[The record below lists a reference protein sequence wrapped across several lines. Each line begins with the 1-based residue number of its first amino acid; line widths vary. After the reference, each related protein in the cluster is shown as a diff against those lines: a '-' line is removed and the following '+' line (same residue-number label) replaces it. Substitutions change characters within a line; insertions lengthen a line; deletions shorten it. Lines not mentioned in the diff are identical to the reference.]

1 VEAGAYSQT
10 EPIFSDMRVI
20 NELLAPT
27 LRRVIFEG
35 KEPARQALETIVP
48 VINARLKAAK

>member
-1 VEAGAYSQT
+1 MEAGAYSQT